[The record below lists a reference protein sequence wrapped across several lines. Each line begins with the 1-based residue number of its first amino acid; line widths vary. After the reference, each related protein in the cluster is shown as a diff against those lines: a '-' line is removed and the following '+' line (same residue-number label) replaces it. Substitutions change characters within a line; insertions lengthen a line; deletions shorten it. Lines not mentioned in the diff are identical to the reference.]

1 LWVAATLV
9 GLAILAGLVLC
20 VPLNMIFK
28 MEVYGGLRLRMRLA
42 WLFGLVGKDI
52 RTGKKPSEETEE
64 KPAAKR
70 KRPRKRLDIKTMFR
84 ILRIKGLLKKVK
96 RLLRDVLGCFSIR
109 DIKADFTV
117 GLDDPADTGM
127 FFAIVGPA
135 TRFLVPTH
143 LADIRLQ
150 PAFADEMVFQGYL
163 HGRIRLQPIRLIPP
177 VTRFVFSLPVM
188 RVAKNLV
195 VARWK
200 RKR

>member
-1 LWVAATLV
+1 MWVAATLA
-9 GLAILAGLVLC
+9 GLAILAVLVLC
-20 VPLNMIFK
+20 VPLVMVFQV
-28 MEVYGGLRLRMRLA
+28 EVYDGIRFQMRLA

-52 RTGKKPSEETEE
+52 RTGKKPGEEE
-64 KPAAKR
+64 KLAAKR

-135 TRFLVPTH
+135 THF

-163 HGRIRLQPIRLIPP
+163 HGRIRLQPIHLIPP

-188 RVAKNLV
+188 RVAKTLV